1 MHYKELVDRLAA
13 QSGQTTKAVREVL
26 FSLPDILIT
35 MDEGEKVI
43 MPFGSFRM
51 TKRQARSVTI
61 PTSDE
66 VVEIPAEMVVKLKP
80 TSRLRRKPS
89 AQ

>member
-1 MHYKELVDRLAA
+1 MRYKELVIRLAA
-13 QSGQTTKAVREVL
+13 QSGQTPKAVRDVL

-35 MDEGEKVI
+35 LEEDDKVR

-51 TKRQARSVTI
+51 TRRQARSVTV
-61 PTSDE
+61 PTSEE

-80 TSRLRRKPS
+80 GSRLRRKAP
-89 AQ
+89 Q

>member
-1 MHYKELVDRLAA
+1 MHYKELVIRLAA
-13 QSGQTTKAVREVL
+13 QSGQTPKAVRDVL

-35 MDEGEKVI
+35 LDEDDKVR

-51 TKRQARSVTI
+51 TRRQARSVTV

-66 VVEIPAEMVVKLKP
+66 VVDIPAEMVVKLKP
-80 TSRLRRKPS
+80 GSRLRRKAP
-89 AQ
+89 Q